1 MGKTYDG
8 IHRISF
14 LMTLM
19 AKSNMSLTISKPAI
33 TTRCAELA
41 ERTRLITLL
50 HSVLARLRSA
60 HLTSRDQDHIL
71 AFPSTR
77 VSNSFFAER

>member
-14 LMTLM
+14 LIDAM

-33 TTRCAELA
+33 TTTLSELA

-50 HSVLARLRSA
+50 HSVLAALRSA

-71 AFPSTR
+71 AFPCDT